1 MGLWWTITLTLW
13 MLGTFH
19 RMEIIAGSIWNKDIP
34 EKNTWIP
41 TILKEEVIER
51 KESIKLHW
59 HQQKDVCSFSKM
71 ILTTL
76 KDIKKRVS
84 VFNTVLNLYLL
95 WHTSEIFHKA
105 EKQRPRPNW
114 NGLMDQPTSDR
125 NKFTNKYHYNVTT
138 HWS

>member
-1 MGLWWTITLTLW
+1 
-13 MLGTFH
+13 
-19 RMEIIAGSIWNKDIP
+19 
-34 EKNTWIP
+34 
-41 TILKEEVIER
+41 
-51 KESIKLHW
+51 
-59 HQQKDVCSFSKM
+59 M

-138 HWS
+138 H